1 MKTFRNIK
9 ELINTLK
16 REEKLISEMFA
27 NRKNFNFKYNFA
39 LELVDEDESK
49 IQSLIDYQVIRK
61 NNDFLELDDVYLDF
75 FERILDI
82 NEEIN
87 IAYINENIKNIK
99 ENIQYY
105 FNENNEKRKYSY
117 LKQIKNIL
125 RKIGFITLKSVIDLR
140 RNVENTFK
148 NEPNYKNKQLKLENL
163 DKKRNNI
170 NNLIEQTHNLIK
182 TDEIT
187 FFKIATDEEL
197 NTIIIDLKT
206 YLSESSHNLIE
217 IEKQIIDFLNQIKQ
231 QEKFIEK
238 LRKLKYLKDQFLIQ
252 ADTNIKQVLAHKNAL
267 IFETRTA
274 EPLKLSVDFL
284 NVDEK
289 AFEII
294 NKVAQKYQNRKQ
306 FKTEIAENISDEFL
320 NNTVEEERII
330 NLENLKNMFLATGQN
345 LWEFILNY
353 EFEDNLSFEEKV
365 TIFCQ
370 IASQFEDELEVKEDF
385 QQTNN
390 IELATIYPK

>member
-231 QEKFIEK
+231 QEKFIKK